1 MRILVVAVYMVL
13 AMKQSLCDQAKDN
26 SLDESIKKIEKA
38 EQKEAK
44 SIGDVIVDAVLP
56 NPTDALNKL
65 RVSVQSQ
72 KTTEE
77 ENQTVPSEEKTDEKE
92 KKKTD
97 EKTVEKTE
105 ETEKDEEKKDEVKN
119 ALSEINLIAQ
129 ELIIEDLFADVDL
142 SEFSYRGVSASMLGE
157 GNSSFYNF
165 QDWEGDDFSESSDMG
180 EEYRYVTFA
189 ESMEAARNRNNI
201 VTENVTE
208 NVTEEKKTNDKK
220 EEKEEENKNL
230 RERNLREK
238 DESYTEEQVTEQV
251 TFTED
256 EKVFMKL
263 LDELIEK
270 QGIPASEIT
279 GKSITQMLILE
290 TDQEKGKARSTRIV
304 VGTYTKKE
312 TSAIFGNSLIPHTT
326 TIDMTRSIV

>member
-77 ENQTVPSEEKTDEKE
+77 ENQAVPSEEKTDEKE
-92 KKKTD
+92 K

-105 ETEKDEEKKDEVKN
+105 ETEKDEEKKDDVKN

-157 GNSSFYNF
+157 GNNNFYNF

-208 NVTEEKKTNDKK
+208 EKKTNDKK
-220 EEKEEENKNL
+220 EEKEEEKKNL

-290 TDQEKGKARSTRIV
+290 TDQEEGKARSTRIV